1 VEDAR
6 QYGIIPGLLDRRA
19 KLDEEDF
26 LETARLIED
35 VQERPGFVAL
45 LELLADA
52 KRLYEGELYGR
63 KTLPYPEM
71 TRTVGV
77 INGLMALQKAAES
90 VRVKAS
96 EVTEH
101 RELRAQMEQR
111 ERT

>member
-63 KTLPYPEM
+63 KDAPVP
-71 TRTVGV
+71 RDDAHGRRHQRAH
-77 INGLMALQKAAES
+77 GAAES
-90 VRVKAS
+90 SGVRP
-96 EVTEH
+96 
-101 RELRAQMEQR
+101 RQGQR
-111 ERT
+111 GH